1 MAKVSLKIAGL
12 SAKAKQRETA
22 AAEKLE
28 RERVELLEKQRR
40 ERERLRARNK
50 RTVEALRVA
59 YGKAIE
65 AVGIFAIELD
75 DDVIL
80 GLFADLAD
88 RARNASES
96 DKTKWRRKAESFL
109 AGDRE
114 TPRPSRPVRGDAPAG
129 GNGEIELPASA
140 EAGQDA
146 SAA

>member
-28 RERVELLEKQRR
+28 RERLELLEKQRK
-40 ERERLRARNK
+40 ERERIRAQNK
-50 RTVEALRVA
+50 RTVDALRVA

-75 DDVIL
+75 DDEIL
-80 GLFADLAD
+80 GLFVDTAE
-88 RARNASES
+88 RARNASEQE
-96 DKTKWRRKAESFL
+96 KGKWRRKAATFLGGGDES
-109 AGDRE
+109 ARS
-114 TPRPSRPVRGDAPAG
+114 SRSVRGDAPEGKDG
-129 GNGEIELPASA
+129 GIELPVA
-140 EAGQDA
+140 EETGQNA